1 MVLVVAAVEEEEV
14 EEQEVVEEQEG
25 IRDHYSRLVNPG
37 WDLNAVTTKNRSPY
51 ETCAET
57 RCA

>member
-14 EEQEVVEEQEG
+14 EEVEEQEG